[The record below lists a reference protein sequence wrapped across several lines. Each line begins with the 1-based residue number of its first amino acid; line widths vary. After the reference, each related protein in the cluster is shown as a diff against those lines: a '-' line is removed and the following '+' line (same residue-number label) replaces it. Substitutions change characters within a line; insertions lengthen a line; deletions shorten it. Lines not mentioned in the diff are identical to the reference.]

1 MEADVAVG
9 ATLIVGAK
17 RHTLVSKQM
26 LMRMKPGSVFV
37 YVGMDQVC
45 GGTLWWCVAGWH
57 RQSVSH
63 QQNWKVLGTCCTSCM
78 HGAHTLSVSNLLS
91 RAYLAL
97 CLLLQGGVTEV
108 TRPTIHDD
116 PVFKVCMHR
125 SSTPALTR
133 HCLCASL
140 STNALC
146 KQAIR
151 ACNPH
156 VHVDTYS
163 Y

>member
-17 RHTLVSKQM
+17 RRTLVSKQM

-63 QQNWKVLGTCCTSCM
+63 QQNWKATWALAARAACTVHTPYLCPIYCLVLTLPCACCYR
-78 HGAHTLSVSNLLS
+78 V
-91 RAYLAL
+91 
-97 CLLLQGGVTEV
+97 V
-108 TRPTIHDD
+108 
-116 PVFKVCMHR
+116 
-125 SSTPALTR
+125 
-133 HCLCASL
+133 
-140 STNALC
+140 
-146 KQAIR
+146 
-151 ACNPH
+151 
-156 VHVDTYS
+156 
-163 Y
+163 